1 MGAVIDQVTMQVVRY
16 ALEQIADEMG
26 YTLVRT
32 SRSTIIKEVM
42 DITCAIFDAQGRT
55 IAQAHHAPMLL
66 TGFEITM
73 VELIKRFPPGTLK
86 EGDVVISN
94 DPYLGGQ
101 HIMDIQTMAPVFF
114 GGDLVGYVGAIA
126 HQSDMGGAA
135 PGGVAG
141 GLTEIYQQGF
151 TNLNIPEEYGGSGI
165 DPLTALIIT
174 EEIARGC
181 SAVATSSSCNSLA
194 TYPILIGGNEE
205 QKQRFLRPIAEE
217 GLYASFCLTE
227 PGAGS
232 DVASLSTIARKDGN
246 KYIINGRKQFITSA
260 NVASFL
266 TVFCQS
272 GTAKGHSTISTLVFE
287 SNTPGVTIGRKERKM
302 GLRASTT
309 CEVIFEDVEVLVEN
323 LISGEGAG
331 FKLAME
337 TLNKAR
343 PTTGA
348 MALGIAQAALEASVN
363 YAKERI
369 QFGKPIVQQQAV
381 QMILADMAMK
391 VETARLLVYKAG
403 YLMAKGLPYTKESAM
418 SKCYAADI
426 AMEVSTDAVQIF
438 KRVWLYKRLPGRKV
452 YA

>member
-1 MGAVIDQVTMQVVRY
+1 MDFSLDQEQVMMRDTVRKFV
-16 ALEQIADEMG
+16 E
-26 YTLVRT
+26 
-32 SRSTIIKEVM
+32 KEVKPFVEEL
-42 DITCAIFDAQGRT
+42 DEKEEYP
-55 IAQAHHAPMLL
+55 H
-66 TGFEITM
+66 EIM
-73 VELIKRFPPGTLK
+73 KK
-86 EGDVVISN
+86 
-94 DPYLGGQ
+94 
-101 HIMDIQTMAPVFF
+101 
-114 GGDLVGYVGAIA
+114 
-126 HQSDMGGAA
+126 
-135 PGGVAG
+135 
-141 GLTEIYQQGF
+141 IYQQGF

-309 CEVIFEDVEVLVEN
+309 CEVIFEDVEVPVEN

-438 KRVWLYKRLPGRKV
+438 GGYGYTRDYPVEKFMRDAKIMQIYEGTNQIQRIVIAKELLH
-452 YA
+452 

>member
-1 MGAVIDQVTMQVVRY
+1 MDFSLDEEQVMMRDTVRKFV
-16 ALEQIADEMG
+16 E
-26 YTLVRT
+26 
-32 SRSTIIKEVM
+32 KEVKPFVEELDEKEEYPHEIM
-42 DITCAIFDAQGRT
+42 KKIF
-55 IAQAHHAPMLL
+55 
-66 TGFEITM
+66 E
-73 VELIKRFPPGTLK
+73 
-86 EGDVVISN
+86 
-94 DPYLGGQ
+94 
-101 HIMDIQTMAPVFF
+101 
-114 GGDLVGYVGAIA
+114 
-126 HQSDMGGAA
+126 
-135 PGGVAG
+135 
-141 GLTEIYQQGF
+141 QGF
-151 TNLNIPEEYGGSGI
+151 TNLNIPEAYGGSGI

-232 DVASLSTIARKDGN
+232 DVASLSTLARKDGN
-246 KYIINGRKQFITSA
+246 RYIINGRKQFITSA
-260 NVASFL
+260 NVAKFL

-272 GTAKGHSTISTLVFE
+272 GTTKGHNTVSTLVLE
-287 SNTPGVTIGRKERKM
+287 SNTPGVTIGRHERKM
-302 GLRASTT
+302 GLRASIT
-309 CEVIFEDVEVLVEN
+309 CEVIFEDVEVPIEN
-323 LISGEGAG
+323 LLGGEGAG

-369 QFGKPIVQQQAV
+369 QFGKPIGQQQAV
-381 QMILADMAMK
+381 QLMLADMAMK

-438 KRVWLYKRLPGRKV
+438 GGYGYTRDYPVEKYMRDAKIMQIYEGTNQIQRIVIAKELLH
-452 YA
+452 

>member
-1 MGAVIDQVTMQVVRY
+1 MDFS
-16 ALEQIADEMG
+16 LDEEQIMMRD
-26 YTLVRT
+26 TVRKFVE
-32 SRSTIIKEVM
+32 KEVKPYVEEL
-42 DITCAIFDAQGRT
+42 DEKEDY
-55 IAQAHHAPMLL
+55 PY
-66 TGFEITM
+66 EIM
-73 VELIKRFPPGTLK
+73 KK
-86 EGDVVISN
+86 
-94 DPYLGGQ
+94 
-101 HIMDIQTMAPVFF
+101 
-114 GGDLVGYVGAIA
+114 
-126 HQSDMGGAA
+126 
-135 PGGVAG
+135 
-141 GLTEIYQQGF
+141 IYEQGF
-151 TNLNIPEEYGGSGI
+151 TNLNIPEAYGGSGI

-174 EEIARGC
+174 EEISRGC

-194 TYPILIGGNEE
+194 TYPILMGGNEE

-246 KYIINGRKQFITSA
+246 RYIINGRKQFITSA
-260 NVASFL
+260 NVAKYL

-272 GTAKGHSTISTLVFE
+272 GIAKGHNTMSTLVLE

-309 CEVIFEDVEVLVEN
+309 CEVIFEDVEVPVEN
-323 LISGEGAG
+323 LLGGEGAG

-369 QFGKPIVQQQAV
+369 QFGKPIGQQQAV
-381 QMILADMAMK
+381 QMMLADIAMK

-426 AMEVSTDAVQIF
+426 AMEVTTDAVQIF
-438 KRVWLYKRLPGRKV
+438 GGYGYTRDYPVEKFMRDAKIMQIYEGTNQIQRIVIAKELFR
-452 YA
+452 

>member
-1 MGAVIDQVTMQVVRY
+1 MDFSLDQEQVMMRDTVRKFV
-16 ALEQIADEMG
+16 E
-26 YTLVRT
+26 
-32 SRSTIIKEVM
+32 KEVKPFVEGL
-42 DITCAIFDAQGRT
+42 DEKEEYP
-55 IAQAHHAPMLL
+55 H
-66 TGFEITM
+66 EIM
-73 VELIKRFPPGTLK
+73 KK
-86 EGDVVISN
+86 
-94 DPYLGGQ
+94 
-101 HIMDIQTMAPVFF
+101 
-114 GGDLVGYVGAIA
+114 
-126 HQSDMGGAA
+126 
-135 PGGVAG
+135 
-141 GLTEIYQQGF
+141 IYQQGF
-151 TNLNIPEEYGGSGI
+151 TNLNIPEAYGGSGI

-232 DVASLSTIARKDGN
+232 DVAGLSTIARKDGN
-246 KYIINGRKQFITSA
+246 RYIINGRKQFITSA
-260 NVASFL
+260 NVAKFL
-266 TVFCQS
+266 TVFCKS
-272 GTAKGHSTISTLVFE
+272 GADKGHNSISTLVLE
-287 SNTPGVTIGRKERKM
+287 SNTPGVTIGRHERKM
-302 GLRASTT
+302 GLRASIT
-309 CEVIFEDVEVLVEN
+309 CEVIFEDVEVPAEN
-323 LISGEGAG
+323 LLGGEGAG

-369 QFGKPIVQQQAV
+369 QFGKPIGQQQAV

-438 KRVWLYKRLPGRKV
+438 GGYGYTRDYPVEKYMRDAKIMQIYEGTNQIQRIVIAKELLH
-452 YA
+452 

>member
-1 MGAVIDQVTMQVVRY
+1 MDFSLDQ
-16 ALEQIADEMG
+16 EQIMMRD
-26 YTLVRT
+26 TVRKFVE
-32 SRSTIIKEVM
+32 KEVKPFVEEL
-42 DITCAIFDAQGRT
+42 DEKEEY
-55 IAQAHHAPMLL
+55 PS
-66 TGFEITM
+66 EIM
-73 VELIKRFPPGTLK
+73 KK
-86 EGDVVISN
+86 
-94 DPYLGGQ
+94 
-101 HIMDIQTMAPVFF
+101 
-114 GGDLVGYVGAIA
+114 
-126 HQSDMGGAA
+126 
-135 PGGVAG
+135 
-141 GLTEIYQQGF
+141 IYQQGF
-151 TNLNIPEEYGGSGI
+151 TNLNIPEAYGGAGI

-205 QKQRFLRPIAEE
+205 QKQRFLRPIAEQ
-217 GLYASFCLTE
+217 GFYASFCLTE

-260 NVASFL
+260 NVAKFL

-272 GTAKGHSTISTLVFE
+272 GQAKGHNSISTLVLE
-287 SNTPGVTIGRKERKM
+287 SKTPGVTIGRHERKM
-302 GLRASTT
+302 GLRASIT
-309 CEVIFEDVEVLVEN
+309 CEVIFEDVEVPVEN
-323 LISGEGAG
+323 LLGGEGLG

-348 MALGIAQAALEASVN
+348 MALGIAQAALEAAVK

-369 QFGKPIVQQQAV
+369 QFGKPIGQQQAV
-381 QMILADMAMK
+381 QMMLADMAMK

-426 AMEVSTDAVQIF
+426 AMEVTTDAVQIF
-438 KRVWLYKRLPGRKV
+438 GGYGYTRDYPVEKYMRDAKIMQIYEGTNQIQRIVIAKELLH
-452 YA
+452 

>member
-1 MGAVIDQVTMQVVRY
+1 MDFSLDQ
-16 ALEQIADEMG
+16 EQIMMRD
-26 YTLVRT
+26 TVRKFVE
-32 SRSTIIKEVM
+32 KEVKPYVEELDEKEEYPSEIM
-42 DITCAIFDAQGRT
+42 KKIF
-55 IAQAHHAPMLL
+55 
-66 TGFEITM
+66 E
-73 VELIKRFPPGTLK
+73 
-86 EGDVVISN
+86 
-94 DPYLGGQ
+94 
-101 HIMDIQTMAPVFF
+101 
-114 GGDLVGYVGAIA
+114 
-126 HQSDMGGAA
+126 
-135 PGGVAG
+135 
-141 GLTEIYQQGF
+141 QGF
-151 TNLNIPEEYGGSGI
+151 TNLNIPEAYGGSGI

-205 QKQRFLRPIAEE
+205 QKQRFLRPIAEQ

-260 NVASFL
+260 NVAKFL

-272 GTAKGHSTISTLVFE
+272 GIAKGHNSISTLVLE
-287 SNTPGVTIGRKERKM
+287 SNTPGVTIGRHERKM
-302 GLRASTT
+302 GLRASIT
-309 CEVIFEDVEVLVEN
+309 CEVIFEDVEVPVEN
-323 LISGEGAG
+323 LLGGEGAG

-348 MALGIAQAALEASVN
+348 MALGIAQAALEASVK

-438 KRVWLYKRLPGRKV
+438 GGYGYTRDYPVEKYMRDAKIMQIYEGTNQIQRIVIAKELLH
-452 YA
+452 